1 MCARVSL
8 TVRKKKEERRI
19 GELLNRLDGEYPNV
33 ECALHHVNP
42 YQLLVATILSAQC
55 TDKRV
60 NIVTPALF
68 KKYPN
73 PWKLAAA
80 DKLHLQ
86 EIIHSTGFFRNK
98 AKNLIGAA
106 RRMVQDFSGC
116 VPRTME
122 DLLKLDGVA
131 RKTANVVLGTAF
143 AISCGV
149 VVDTHVKRLSN
160 RLGLSSQKDPNRIE
174 RDLMSRVPQDRWIA
188 FSHQLIHHGRRVCGA
203 RKPKCAECVLA
214 DLCPYRLEISGH

>member
-1 MCARVSL
+1 MCARVSPM
-8 TVRKKKEERRI
+8 VRKKKEERRI
-19 GELLNRLDGEYPNV
+19 GELLKRLDSEYPDV

-73 PWKLAAA
+73 PRKLATA
-80 DKLHLQ
+80 DELHLQ

-149 VVDTHVKRLSN
+149 VVDTHVKRLSH

-174 RDLMSRVPQDRWIA
+174 KDLMSKVPQDHWIA

-203 RKPKCAECVLA
+203 RKPKCTECVLA
-214 DLCPYRLEISGH
+214 DLCPYRL